1 MHAEGALPVIN
12 KPQAHKPFPLLS
24 IYLYLL
30 CPEGTWGVLEE
41 LYFGIRSQQMGIVDV
56 ICPFYWFQH
65 KCTCTLKGIVHPKII
80 IIIII
85 LSLFAYP
92 HVVTDLYAFFP
103 VKHKTCI
110 LKNIQV
116 PYFNII
122 KGNECQKS
130 TIIKQSMQYKS
141 VHNEGKENVLHLVS
155 NTYVKFCIQLSNMFL
170 LIGIKL
176 K

>member
-1 MHAEGALPVIN
+1 MTLNESWESMHAEGALPVIN

-65 KCTCTLKGIVHPKII
+65 KYTCTLKGIVHPKM
-80 IIIII
+80 IIII

-92 HVVTDLYAFFP
+92 RVVTDLYTFFSSETQN
-103 VKHKTCI
+103 V
-110 LKNIQV
+110 
-116 PYFNII
+116 YFE
-122 KGNECQKS
+122 KYSG
-130 TIIKQSMQYKS
+130 
-141 VHNEGKENVLHLVS
+141 L
-155 NTYVKFCIQLSNMFL
+155 FL
-170 LIGIKL
+170 RE
-176 K
+176 